1 VLAAKAIVI
10 GSVAFVSGL
19 AAAAASLALGVPILR
34 DNGMRLY
41 PVTPLTDLRMVVGT
55 AALFAA
61 AAVLAFGVGAV
72 LRRSAGAVAG
82 VIVTM
87 VLPLIFGALNV
98 LPADTADLLLRFTPS
113 AAFAIQQTLP
123 QFPQVKYAYTPAVG
137 YFPLAPWAGLAVLCG
152 YAALALVLAVF
163 LLRRRDA

>member
-10 GSVAFVSGL
+10 GSVAFAAGL
-19 AAAAASLALGVPILR
+19 AAAAVSLALSVPVLRHNGV
-34 DNGMRLY
+34 RLY
-41 PVTPLTDLRMVVGT
+41 PVTALTDLRIVVGT

-61 AAVLAFGVGAV
+61 AAVLAVAVGAV

-82 VIVTM
+82 VIVTI

-98 LPADTADLLLRFTPS
+98 LPIGAADLLLRFTPA

-123 QFPQVKYAYTPAVG
+123 QFPQVSGAYSPATG
-137 YFPLAPWAGLAVLCG
+137 YFPLAPWAGVAVLCG
-152 YAALALVLAVF
+152 YAALALILAAF
-163 LLRRRDA
+163 LLRKRDA